1 MMFLINNLTVW
12 EDSPAKAIY
21 LKLYAQFWGFW
32 LDLNYLTLLL
42 INFSAS
48 ETRLM
53 TRGPFDFTR
62 ESMKIRRAA
71 GAVGHSTT
79 VG

>member
-1 MMFLINNLTVW
+1 MFPINNLTVW
-12 EDSPAKAIY
+12 EDSPVKAIH
-21 LKLYAQFWGFW
+21 LKLYAQFWGFR
-32 LDLNYLTLLL
+32 LDLSYSTLLL

-53 TRGPFDFTR
+53 TRGPFDFIR
-62 ESMKIRRAA
+62 ESVKKRRAA